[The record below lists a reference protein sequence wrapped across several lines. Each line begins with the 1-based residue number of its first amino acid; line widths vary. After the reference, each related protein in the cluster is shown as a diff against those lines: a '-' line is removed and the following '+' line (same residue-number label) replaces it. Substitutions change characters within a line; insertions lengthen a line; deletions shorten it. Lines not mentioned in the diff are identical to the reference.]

1 MDELDKE
8 FDMTNATTCSINGC
22 GRKIVA
28 KRLDLCGTHN
38 LRRKR
43 GLPMDVP
50 IRAQTR
56 TAEESFHV
64 HTEWQGECLVWTG
77 AIHENGYGIIWD
89 RKRVVRAH
97 RWAYEQGHGAIRN
110 GKDIDHICGNRLC
123 CNVKHLR
130 VTSRKQNMENLTTLN
145 VNNRSGVRGVGRTKD
160 GKRWRVRVKHNYREY
175 FGGEYD
181 RLEDAESAAIALRNK
196 LFTHNDRDRA
206 A

>member
-1 MDELDKE
+1 
-8 FDMTNATTCSINGC
+8 MTNATTCSIEGC

-28 KRLDLCGTHN
+28 KRLGLCGTHN

-43 GLPMDVP
+43 GLPMDAP

-64 HTEWQGECLVWTG
+64 HTEWRGECLVWTG

-97 RWAYEQGHGAIRN
+97 RWAYEREHGPID
-110 GKDIDHICGNRLC
+110 GPTDIDHICGKRLC
-123 CNVKHLR
+123 CNLAHLR
-130 VTSRKQNMENLTTLN
+130 ATTRKQNMENFTVLN
-145 VNNRSGVRGVGRTKD
+145 ANNTSGVRGVGRDKG

-175 FGGEYD
+175 RGGVYD
-181 RLEDAESAAIALRNK
+181 TVEEANEAAIALRNK
-196 LFTHNDRDRA
+196 LFTHNNRDRA